1 MSDPLIPG
9 DNPPVAP
16 PAEAPAPAPTD
27 RAAVDAIR
35 AEAERVERVRLQE
48 AIDLINVHYN
58 AQGGPPP
65 LQRLISPNRRLGN
78 APMLP
83 PRVMGGGPVQGPAQ
97 GGGQALQPG
106 LLQQL
111 NMDNGRN
118 VDGGVG
124 RLHANSYPDTNTK
137 EGKYEIFTDLS
148 EDLKVLAQY
157 NPSQNETTFQK
168 MRWAYSGQEPFED
181 YAHRMGSSTHSLA
194 VGDVCFK
201 MYSINPLNC
210 PA

>member
-1 MSDPLIPG
+1 MSDPPPPG
-9 DNPPVAP
+9 DNPPAAP
-16 PAEAPAPAPTD
+16 PADAPAAAPMD
-27 RAAVDAIR
+27 RAAADAAR
-35 AEAERVERVRLQE
+35 AEAERVRLQE

-58 AQGGPPP
+58 QNGGPPS

-83 PRVMGGGPVQGPAQ
+83 PRVMGGGPVQGLAQ

-111 NMDNGRN
+111 PMDNGRN

-124 RLHANSYPDTNTK
+124 RLHANSYPDANTK

-148 EDLKVLAQY
+148 EDLKNLAQY

-168 MRWAYSGQEPFED
+168 LRWAYSGQEPFED
-181 YAHRMGSSTHSLA
+181 YVHRMGSSARS
-194 VGDVCFK
+194 
-201 MYSINPLNC
+201 
-210 PA
+210 

>member
-1 MSDPLIPG
+1 MSDPPPPG
-9 DNPPVAP
+9 DNPPADAP
-16 PAEAPAPAPTD
+16 VTTPTD
-27 RAAVDAIR
+27 RAVADAAR
-35 AEAERVERVRLQE
+35 AEAERVRLQD

-58 AQGGPPP
+58 QNGGPPP

-124 RLHANSYPDTNTK
+124 RLHANSYPDANTK

-148 EDLKVLAQY
+148 EDLKNLAQY
-157 NPSQNETTFQK
+157 N
-168 MRWAYSGQEPFED
+168 
-181 YAHRMGSSTHSLA
+181 HRKTKLRFRKCGGLTQ
-194 VGDVCFK
+194 GK
-201 MYSINPLNC
+201 NPLRTLSIEC
-210 PA
+210 ALLHAL

>member
-1 MSDPLIPG
+1 
-9 DNPPVAP
+9 
-16 PAEAPAPAPTD
+16 
-27 RAAVDAIR
+27 
-35 AEAERVERVRLQE
+35 
-48 AIDLINVHYN
+48 
-58 AQGGPPP
+58 
-65 LQRLISPNRRLGN
+65 
-78 APMLP
+78 MLP

-124 RLHANSYPDTNTK
+124 RLHANSCPDTNTK

-168 MRWAYSGQEPFED
+168 MR
-181 YAHRMGSSTHSLA
+181 
-194 VGDVCFK
+194 
-201 MYSINPLNC
+201 
-210 PA
+210 

>member
-27 RAAVDAIR
+27 RAAADAIR

-58 AQGGPPP
+58 TNGGPPP
-65 LQRLISPNRRLGN
+65 IQRLISPNRRLGN

-168 MRWAYSGQEPFED
+168 MRWALP
-181 YAHRMGSSTHSLA
+181 R
-194 VGDVCFK
+194 
-201 MYSINPLNC
+201 PL
-210 PA
+210 